1 MQVVSFVSLI
11 SMKQR
16 LSIFLGVLFLGLNN
30 PEAKTAGCRFSVDPL
45 TQVNVSITPYAYCAN
60 NPVNFIDPDGRN
72 FTHYADRNYNILL
85 QTNDGSNNVVMV
97 PDEKIRDF
105 KFFGNSYDKH
115 SGMRTYYDS
124 PGWNMHWVEEFGLA
138 PRQLSEEEV
147 SVLSLYHGN
156 KAQNAAVGFML
167 KPTAGNMFETAGLE
181 AWAQWRTPELLAGGI
196 SIGISALSSLS
207 ALQAAKGVL
216 KYSDDL
222 VKSAQKLYPNKAGK
236 IELHHIS
243 PKYLGGAKNGAMV
256 PLDGAYHQMITNE
269 FRSIRSYGLGPVNEA
284 YRLDIMKRVYS
295 KFSLPPGYGF

>member
-1 MQVVSFVSLI
+1 
-11 SMKQR
+11 MKQS

-45 TQVNVSITPYAYCAN
+45 TQVNVSITPYVYCAN

-167 KPTAGNMFETAGLE
+167 KPTAGNIFKTAGLE
-181 AWAQWRTPELLAGGI
+181 VLAQWRTPELLVGGI

-207 ALQAAKGVL
+207 ALQAAKSGI
-216 KYSDDL
+216 
-222 VKSAQKLYPNKAGK
+222 Q
-236 IELHHIS
+236 
-243 PKYLGGAKNGAMV
+243 GAKLFGKTIQKTITRMGKSGKAVEIIFKDGSKIDINAARVKEWIPNTHPKAPPGTLQKIKF
-256 PLDGAYHQMITNE
+256 PNSLPGSKGYKRLPTQRELDILNE
-269 FRSIRSYGLGPVNEA
+269 F
-284 YRLDIMKRVYS
+284 
-295 KFSLPPGYGF
+295 

>member
-1 MQVVSFVSLI
+1 MVSFVSLI

-45 TQVNVSITPYAYCAN
+45 TQVNVSITPYVYCAN

-105 KFFGNSYDKH
+105 KFFGNSYGKH

-138 PRQLSEEEV
+138 PRQLSEGEV

-167 KPTAGNMFETAGLE
+167 KPTAGNIFKTAGLE
-181 AWAQWRTPELLAGGI
+181 VLAQWRTPELLAGGV

-207 ALQAAKGVL
+207 ALQAAKGAPKL
-216 KYSDDL
+216 L
-222 VKSAQKLYPNKAGK
+222 NQFNSAESLIQGAGNLTKVKAGMQGFVK
-236 IELHHIS
+236 GDGPSIFKAITNDGTLQS
-243 PKYLGGAKNGAMV
+243 NGQYLMKNGMQIGNHLSRTTGVYTIHITPTVGKMV
-256 PLDGAYHQMITNE
+256 KIRIT
-269 FRSIRSYGLGPVNEA
+269 P
-284 YRLDIMKRVYS
+284 
-295 KFSLPPGYGF
+295 

>member
-1 MQVVSFVSLI
+1 
-11 SMKQR
+11 MKQW
-16 LSIFLGVLFLGLNN
+16 LSIFWGVLFSGLNN
-30 PEAKTAGCRFSVDPL
+30 LEAKTAGCRFSVDPL
-45 TQVNVSITPYAYCAN
+45 TQVSVSITPYVYCAN

-72 FTHYADRNYNILL
+72 FTHYVDRNYNILL

-167 KPTAGNMFETAGLE
+167 KPTAGNIFKTAGLE
-181 AWAQWRTPELLAGGI
+181 VLAQWRTPELLAGGI

-207 ALQAAKGVL
+207 ALQAAKGKWV
-216 KYSDDL
+216 YGNF
-222 VKSAQKLYPNKAGK
+222 KSSTKWANQLAKRGWTEKQIGEAISKGTSFNAINNVNKV
-236 IELHHIS
+236 
-243 PKYLGGAKNGAMV
+243 NGATRFV
-256 PLDGAYHQMITNE
+256 HPKTGQSVVIDNVTKELLHVG
-269 FRSIRSYGLGPVNEA
+269 GP
-284 YRLDIMKRVYS
+284 
-295 KFSLPPGYGF
+295 GFKY

>member
-1 MQVVSFVSLI
+1 
-11 SMKQR
+11 MKQW
-16 LSIFLGVLFLGLNN
+16 LSIFWGVLFSGLNN
-30 PEAKTAGCRFSVDPL
+30 LEAKTAGCRFSVDPL
-45 TQVNVSITPYAYCAN
+45 TQVSVSITPYVYCAN
-60 NPVNFIDPDGRN
+60 NPVNFIHPAGRN

-167 KPTAGNMFETAGLE
+167 KPIRVT
-181 AWAQWRTPELLAGGI
+181 LL
-196 SIGISALSSLS
+196 
-207 ALQAAKGVL
+207 
-216 KYSDDL
+216 DL
-222 VKSAQKLYPNKAGK
+222 
-236 IELHHIS
+236 
-243 PKYLGGAKNGAMV
+243 
-256 PLDGAYHQMITNE
+256 
-269 FRSIRSYGLGPVNEA
+269 
-284 YRLDIMKRVYS
+284 
-295 KFSLPPGYGF
+295 